1 MPYFAGPLAALPA
14 SGSEAGLAFASEKV
28 PDHEL
33 SRRRLCVLREFREID
48 DRHFS
53 YPWMDDRY
61 GRRRTIA
68 EIDPARRLEAYD

>member
-1 MPYFAGPLAALPA
+1 
-14 SGSEAGLAFASEKV
+14 
-28 PDHEL
+28 
-33 SRRRLCVLREFREID
+33 VLREFREID